1 MTDLAGKQ
9 PAEKNRDAKGNA
21 SSKPHA
27 TDNPA
32 SEEEANPPRTTTDG
46 WLTVPKFGS
55 AGSGGA
61 ELEPGPER
69 D

>member
-1 MTDLAGKQ
+1 MARSDDRHLHDTESDDKENASPKGKT
-9 PAEKNRDAKGNA
+9 ARDAA
-21 SSKPHA
+21 DSSKP
-27 TDNPA
+27 NPR
-32 SEEEANPPRTTTDG
+32 RTTTDG